1 MQISRFRNQ
10 QLVEPASYG
19 SCRDV
24 FRTPI
29 PCQNI
34 INTILWKS
42 WKFERKILAELFA
55 GLKSLRY
62 FFTDTH
68 GMHLPILGWCRPQ
81 IMIFV
86 KFTESVCAYGYFN
99 LILWRCFWEK
109 WTIQIRSFSEHQK
122 ILETEN
128 FEKSYSCSKLVKK
141 SKIQGNRGIHNP
153 FTKESNQK
161 LSQIRKTIENPLKIG
176 NFLGVFFV

>member
-19 SCRDV
+19 PCRDV

-34 INTILWKS
+34 IHTILWKS

-68 GMHLPILGWCRPQ
+68 GMDLHVKNTWDHTSVTPSLTDLRP
-81 IMIFV
+81 V
-86 KFTESVCAYGYFN
+86 PGTP
-99 LILWRCFWEK
+99 R
-109 WTIQIRSFSEHQK
+109 
-122 ILETEN
+122 
-128 FEKSYSCSKLVKK
+128 KLVAGGHDAHQTAKQPTECL
-141 SKIQGNRGIHNP
+141 SGGHA
-153 FTKESNQK
+153 ESI
-161 LSQIRKTIENPLKIG
+161 LRYSPLFENTPTGRSISLFKG
-176 NFLGVFFV
+176 RTWA